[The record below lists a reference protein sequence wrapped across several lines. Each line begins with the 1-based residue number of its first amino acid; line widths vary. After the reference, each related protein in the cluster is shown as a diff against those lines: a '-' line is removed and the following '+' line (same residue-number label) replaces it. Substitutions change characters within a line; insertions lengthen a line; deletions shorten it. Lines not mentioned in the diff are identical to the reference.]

1 MITIFGL
8 RRDPG
13 AHGASSICLLMGGE
27 WLLPSPLPIAWGVTM
42 EASLVSLA
50 GVMVEPMCSGLVV
63 FHFSGHAEQGG

>member
-1 MITIFGL
+1 
-8 RRDPG
+8 
-13 AHGASSICLLMGGE
+13 MGGE